1 MIRTL
6 VGQRTAFLVY
16 NLDDWECFKSTFY
29 AYISTTRRKEIINRF
44 VFIVPVTGIYQ
55 VPNTPFNHEGIARGL
70 YMACDQ
76 NFLTSEAP
84 TLFVRV
90 EAPFSEARLIE
101 EQKKILSK
109 RPDLKKNPLF

>member
-1 MIRTL
+1 MVANM
-6 VGQRTAFLVY
+6 VGHLSAFLEC

-29 AYISTTRRKEIINRF
+29 GYISTSRRKEITNRF
-44 VFIVPVTGIYQ
+44 VFIVPVTGVYQ
-55 VPNTPFNHEGIARGL
+55 VPNSPKSQEAVARGL

-76 NFLTSEAP
+76 NFRTSEAP

-90 EAPFSEARLIE
+90 EAPFSEARLLE